1 MGIELNPQQVET
13 QVSKSDD
20 LITEI
25 ENKNIVSNKNIS
37 QAIYVQ
43 LLNPEQCKSIINSV
57 ETELWEDGGVSG
69 NPDVKY
75 LRKVKTQALPVG
87 QNGWPYTIINEL
99 LQFVNKEK
107 YKFDCTGI
115 LDNDL
120 PQILKYEENDYF
132 DWHIDVG
139 NEYPTRKLSFII
151 QLSDEKDYE
160 GGDIEMLNAKLTPL
174 SKKQGSVI
182 IFPSY
187 LTHKIKKITKGT
199 RYSIVGWIH
208 GNSFK

>member
-1 MGIELNPQQVET
+1 MGIELSQQENIKEL
-13 QVSKSDD
+13 SNSDN
-20 LITEI
+20 LNTEI
-25 ENKNIVSNKNIS
+25 ENKSIKSNKNIS

-43 LLNPEQCKSIINSV
+43 LLSSEQCNSIIKSV
-57 ETELWEDGGVSG
+57 ENELWEDGGVSG
-69 NPDVKY
+69 NPEVKY
-75 LRKVKTQALPVG
+75 VRKVKTQPLPVG
-87 QNGWPYTIINEL
+87 QSGWPYTIINEL
-99 LQFVNKEK
+99 MQFVNKEK

-139 NEYPTRKLSFII
+139 SEYPTRKLSFII

-160 GGDIEMLNAKLTPL
+160 GGDVELLNAKLTPL
-174 SKKQGSVI
+174 AKKQGSVI

-187 LTHKIKKITKGT
+187 LTHKISKIVKGT

>member
-1 MGIELNPQQVET
+1 MGIELNPKQSETVVSQQDEL
-13 QVSKSDD
+13 Q
-20 LITEI
+20 TEI
-25 ENKNIVSNKNIS
+25 ENKSILSNKNIS
-37 QAIYVQ
+37 QAIHVQ
-43 LLNPEQCKSIINSV
+43 LLNSDQCKAIINSV
-57 ETELWEDGGVSG
+57 ETELWENGGVSG
-69 NPDVKY
+69 NPSVKY
-75 LRKVKTQALPVG
+75 LRKVKTQPLPVG

-107 YKFDCTGI
+107 YKFDCSGI

-120 PQILKYEENDYF
+120 PQILKYEQGDYF

-139 NEYPTRKLSFII
+139 AEYPTRKLSFII

-160 GGDIEMLNAKLTPL
+160 GGDVEILNGKLVP
-174 SKKQGSVI
+174 SAKKQGSVI

-187 LTHKIKKITKGT
+187 LTHKIKEVSKGT